1 MSLDQGLSD
10 VVHQVQGLQGQNSFL
25 SKQNKLLKEQVIE
38 QQSRYMRENL
48 IFKRIP
54 DTYDPNEDTEAKL
67 KNFIATELEI
77 TENVEFHVV
86 HRLKPKPDKSPGG
99 IVAKFERRKDRNK
112 VLKAA
117 FEKLK
122 K

>member
-86 HRLKPKPDKSPGG
+86 HRLIQNLIRVLGVLWPNLKGGRTEIKS
-99 IVAKFERRKDRNK
+99 
-112 VLKAA
+112 
-117 FEKLK
+117 
-122 K
+122 